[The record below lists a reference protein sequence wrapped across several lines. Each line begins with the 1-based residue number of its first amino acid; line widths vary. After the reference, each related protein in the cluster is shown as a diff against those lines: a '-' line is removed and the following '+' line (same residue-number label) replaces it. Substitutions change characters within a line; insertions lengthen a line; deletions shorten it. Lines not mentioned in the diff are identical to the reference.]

1 MDYTLLLYLISRP
14 NWFYLLPTYRYN
26 WAQGYQ
32 EYCSEA
38 PPWLPYLATVP
49 LLSMI
54 RPQPFSI
61 YMVTTFFGCWSTNP
75 RNPEWL
81 YGSYSF
87 KLTWIMTV
95 SFDGSTGLP
104 GTRTLKVTESRAGS
118 TDSSGGLLGMIVIG
132 VLQLSLLGSWTH
144 VFYLL
149 EMESIGAW
157 APSLDVSSQ
166 SWCLSNTFK
175 RPFYCSSRLVVSRWH
190 SMW

>member
-38 PPWLPYLATVP
+38 PLWLPYLATVP

-95 SFDGSTGLP
+95 SLDGSTGLP
-104 GTRTLKVTESRAGS
+104 GTRTLKVRESRAGS

-132 VLQLSLLGSWTH
+132 GTPT
-144 VFYLL
+144 FT
-149 EMESIGAW
+149 AW
-157 APSLDVSSQ
+157 FLDAYILPVGDGIY
-166 SWCLSNTFK
+166 W
-175 RPFYCSSRLVVSRWH
+175 
-190 SMW
+190 SMGPILRCIISKLMPPPHF